1 MLVIL
6 QPLSHH
12 TLAFSASMLLETPAD
27 YRTALRRMDALAAA
41 GFEGNAALEA
51 EFRELIVALDTY
63 EDKLGL
69 LPIPNLPTSLAD
81 MIELKRQQMRLKQ
94 KDLAQL
100 LEVPAG
106 RLSQILS
113 GKRRVTLDLAKRL
126 YELGIPPEFILKNA

>member
-1 MLVIL
+1 M
-6 QPLSHH
+6 
-12 TLAFSASMLLETPAD
+12 TLHSPAE
-27 YRTALRRMDALAAA
+27 YRTALRRLDALVAA

-51 EFRELIVALDTY
+51 EFRELVAALDAY
-63 EDKLGL
+63 EGQLGL
-69 LPIPNLPTSLAD
+69 LPIPALPTSLAD
-81 MIELKRQQMRLKQ
+81 MIELKRQQLRLKQ

-126 YELGIPPEFILKNA
+126 YERLGIPPDFILKNA

>member
-1 MLVIL
+1 MTL
-6 QPLSHH
+6 Q
-12 TLAFSASMLLETPAD
+12 TPAD
-27 YRTALRRMDALAAA
+27 YRTALRRLDALAAA
-41 GFEGNAALEA
+41 GVEGNAALEA
-51 EFRELIVALDTY
+51 EFRELIVSIDAY
-63 EDKLGL
+63 EGKLGL
-69 LPIPNLPTSLAD
+69 LPIPNLPTSLAE

-126 YELGIPPEFILKNA
+126 YERLGIPPEFILKNA

>member
-1 MLVIL
+1 MPAPVF
-6 QPLSHH
+6 PFR
-12 TLAFSASMLLETPAD
+12 TMLLTPSD
-27 YRTALRRMDALAAA
+27 YRTALRRLDALVAA
-41 GFEGNAALEA
+41 GVEGNAVLEA
-51 EFRELIVALDTY
+51 ELRELIGALDTY
-63 EDKLGL
+63 EGKLGL
-69 LPIPNLPTSLAD
+69 LPIPNLPTSMAE

-126 YELGIPPEFILKNA
+126 YERLGIPPDFILKNA